1 MIRHGLSVHPRCSR
15 TQRAHRLSPIA
26 GDARSVPALPEL
38 ADITLPDQDGAPVR
52 IGDLWADGPVALVW
66 LRHYG

>member
-1 MIRHGLSVHPRCSR
+1 MGRSVHV
-15 TQRAHRLSPIA
+15 LS
-26 GDARSVPALPEL
+26 EL

-52 IGDLWADGPVALVW
+52 LGDLWADGPVALVW